1 MAQTLAGLEMEA
13 AIKGPWLARRF
24 PRVTKLTIKLCALHW
39 HTLCAS
45 PGEQMWAVNMIKRR
59 VGEGFPLIYSWLL
72 KMVASLVIYWLL
84 NKRSLEFDKDMERIS
99 YYL

>member
-1 MAQTLAGLEMEA
+1 
-13 AIKGPWLARRF
+13 
-24 PRVTKLTIKLCALHW
+24 
-39 HTLCAS
+39 
-45 PGEQMWAVNMIKRR
+45 MIQRR

-84 NKRSLEFDKDMERIS
+84 NKRSLEFDKDMERMS